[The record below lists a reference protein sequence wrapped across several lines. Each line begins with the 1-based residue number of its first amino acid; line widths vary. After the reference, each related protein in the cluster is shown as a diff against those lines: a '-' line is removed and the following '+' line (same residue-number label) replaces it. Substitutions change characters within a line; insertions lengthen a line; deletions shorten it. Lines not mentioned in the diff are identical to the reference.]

1 MKEQDKKST
10 STEKS
15 VCGFCKK
22 KIITLP
28 FRCKFC
34 ALEFCDAHRLPEDH
48 SCLGLAIR
56 KEQIKSRLQRG
67 ERISYEPR
75 ARKEIKV
82 IRGSDDGGRRDV
94 LISAADPGPGE
105 EHYVLD
111 RKALTDPLIKSPLA
125 IIGMVVAAIAIAAI
139 IFLLLG

>member
-1 MKEQDKKST
+1 M
-10 STEKS
+10 
-15 VCGFCKK
+15 
-22 KIITLP
+22 
-28 FRCKFC
+28 
-34 ALEFCDAHRLPEDH
+34 
-48 SCLGLAIR
+48 
-56 KEQIKSRLQRG
+56 
-67 ERISYEPR
+67 SYEPR

-94 LISAADPGPGE
+94 LISADPGPGE